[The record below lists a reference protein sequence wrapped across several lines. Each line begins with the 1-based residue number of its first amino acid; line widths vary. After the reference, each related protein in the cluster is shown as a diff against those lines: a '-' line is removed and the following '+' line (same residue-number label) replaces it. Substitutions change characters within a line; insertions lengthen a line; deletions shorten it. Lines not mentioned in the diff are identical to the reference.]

1 MPTSIP
7 ASAVADRLRPET
19 ARPRLLRSRRAVA
32 GLAILTCVFLAALF
46 APWLT
51 PYDPLEQ
58 HLLDRR
64 QPPTLAHPFGLDEVG
79 RDSLSRVLYGARL
92 SLQVGVTAVLLA
104 VTTGGFLGVVAGYRG
119 GWLDSLIMSL
129 MDLLLAFPTLLLAMA
144 VIVILGRGLTNVLY
158 AVAIAAVPT
167 YARLMRVAVLAA
179 KEQDYIL
186 AARSVGVST
195 GRLLWRHILPAC
207 LLPLQVQAMLGIGLA
222 ILEAAGLSFLG
233 LGAQPPT
240 PEWGAMLGQG
250 REAVLAA
257 PHIVLFPG
265 LALMLTVLGFNLLGD
280 GLQDTDDSPRHFEQ
294 RQSS

>member
-1 MPTSIP
+1 MS
-7 ASAVADRLRPET
+7 R
-19 ARPRLLRSRRAVA
+19 ARFLHNRRAIA
-32 GLAILTCVFLAALF
+32 GLAILACVLFAALF
-46 APWLT
+46 APWLA

-58 HLLDRR
+58 NLLDRR
-64 QPPTLAHPFGLDEVG
+64 QAPSLEHPFGLDEMG
-79 RDSLSRVLYGARL
+79 RDNLSRVLYGARL
-92 SLQVGVTAVLLA
+92 SLRVGVTAVLLA
-104 VTTGGFLGVVAGYRG
+104 VSAGGFLGAVAGYRG

-167 YARLMRVAVLAA
+167 YARLMRVAVMTA
-179 KEQDYIL
+179 KEQEHVL

-195 GRLLWRHILPAC
+195 GRLVWRHILPAC

-240 PEWGAMLGQG
+240 PEWGAMMGQG
-250 REAVLAA
+250 RGAVLAA

-280 GLQDTDDSPRHFEQ
+280 GLQDAADARLHRPERPQTPFPP
-294 RQSS
+294 